1 MAPLTSWGTKC
12 RPLKRQRRPA
22 NEQKLAEQQWEKN
35 MGTRRTVIPGLIV
48 FVLPAILISS
58 CQREEAA
65 QPVAV
70 EPEVQTEVTGPAWV
84 DADRIANADSEPGN
98 WLAHGRTW
106 SEQRYSPL
114 KDINQS
120 NVGELSLAWY
130 ADLDTARGQQATPIV
145 VDGVMY
151 STSAWSKVQV
161 IDAATGQ
168 LKWQYDPEVPKEWDV
183 KSCCGVQNRG
193 VAVWKGRLFVGTIDG
208 RLIALNAETGELEW
222 EVQTTDRNERYSITG
237 APRVYGD
244 KVVIGNGGA
253 EYGVRGYVTA
263 YDTDSGEQA
272 WRFYVVPG
280 NPDEGFENEAMKM
293 AAETWTGEWWEL
305 GGGGTAWD
313 SFAYDPDL
321 DLLYIGTGNGSPWSR
336 SERSP
341 DGGDNLFLASIVAV
355 RGATGEYVW
364 HYQTVPGDTWDY
376 TAVQHMI
383 LAELEIDGRERKVIM
398 QAPKNGFFYVL
409 DRETGEFLSAE
420 NIMPVNWA
428 THVDNE
434 TGRPVEVQG
443 ARYDDTGS
451 AMKIT
456 PGPGG
461 AHNWHPMSYSPD
473 TGLVYIPAQ
482 QEPFVYKLDE
492 NFKAQSIGMN
502 LAVNFWDP
510 VEEINELPPEWG
522 PDYQGHLLAW
532 NPVTQKEE
540 WRVPLPTNENGG
552 VLSTAGG
559 LVFQG
564 NSDAEMVAYNAAT
577 GDRLWSGPTQTAI
590 LAPPVTYSVN
600 GEQHLVVVAGW
611 GGIDS
616 LFLGPIVNP
625 DGTKRNVS
633 RVLAFKIGGVAELPA
648 MPEMS
653 AIPPPPDDFGSD
665 TQVADGGAH
674 YTRICSVCHGVG
686 AISGGTL
693 PDLRHS
699 AFAGDA
705 TAWRG
710 VVMEGA
716 LEELGMISFA
726 PIFSD
731 DDAEAIRAFVV
742 RQANLAAQ

>member
-1 MAPLTSWGTKC
+1 
-12 RPLKRQRRPA
+12 
-22 NEQKLAEQQWEKN
+22 
-35 MGTRRTVIPGLIV
+35 MGTRHLAFAAMLT
-48 FVLPAILISS
+48 LISVMAMLS
-58 CQREEAA
+58 GCQRQQTPEPAVVESEARA
-65 QPVAV
+65 
-70 EPEVQTEVTGPAWV
+70 EGSGPAWV
-84 DADRIANADSEPGN
+84 DANRIQNAEAEPQN

-114 KDINQS
+114 DNINET
-120 NVGELSLAWY
+120 NINELGLAWY
-130 ADLDTARGQQATPIV
+130 FDLDTARGQQATPIV

-151 STSAWSKVQV
+151 TTSAWSKVQV
-161 IDAATGQ
+161 LDAATGQ
-168 LKWQYDPEVPKEWDV
+168 LKWQYDPEVPKEWDA

-193 VAVWKGRLFVGTIDG
+193 AAVWKGRVYVGTIDG
-208 RLIALNAETGELEW
+208 RLIALDAETGELAW

-237 APRVYGD
+237 APRVFGD

-263 YDTDSGEQA
+263 YDTDTGEQA
-272 WRFYVVPG
+272 WRFYIVPG
-280 NPDEGFENEAMKM
+280 DPADGFEDEAMEM
-293 AAETWTGEWWEL
+293 AASTWSGEWWNL

-313 SFAYDPDL
+313 SFAYDAEL
-321 DLLYIGTGNGSPWSR
+321 DLLYIGTGNGAPWTR
-336 SERSP
+336 TERSP

-355 RGATGEYVW
+355 RGETGEYVW

-383 LAELEIDGRERKVIM
+383 LAELEIDGYERKVIM

-409 DRETGEFLSAE
+409 DRENGEPLSAE

-428 THVDNE
+428 THIDIE

-443 ARYDDTGS
+443 ARYDETGS
-451 AMKIT
+451 ARKIT

-473 TGLVYIPAQ
+473 TGLVYIPVQ

-492 NFKAQSIGMN
+492 NFETQAVGMN
-502 LAVNFWDP
+502 LGINYWDP

-522 PDYQGHLLAW
+522 PDFQGHLLAW
-532 NPVTQKEE
+532 DPLTQKEV
-540 WRVPLPTNENGG
+540 WRVTQTTIENGG

-564 NSDAEMVAYNAAT
+564 NSDQELVAYDDAT
-577 GDRLWSGPTQTAI
+577 GERLWYAPTQTGI
-590 LAPPVTYSVN
+590 LAPPVTYSVD
-600 GEQHLVVVAGW
+600 GEQYLVVVAGW
-611 GGIDS
+611 GGIDA
-616 LFLGPIVNP
+616 LFFGPITNP

-633 RVLAFKIGGVAELPA
+633 RVLAFKLGGDGELPPLPELPA
-648 MPEMS
+648 
-653 AIPPPPDDFGSD
+653 APPPADDFGSD
-665 TQVADGGAH
+665 AQIEAGAAH
-674 YTRICSVCHGVG
+674 YTRICSVWHGVA
-686 AISGGTL
+686 AISGGVL

-705 TAWRG
+705 AAWRS
-710 VVMEGA
+710 VVMEG
-716 LEELGMISFA
+716 ELQERGMVSFA
-726 PIFSD
+726 EILSD
-731 DDAEAIRAFVV
+731 DDAEAIRAFVA